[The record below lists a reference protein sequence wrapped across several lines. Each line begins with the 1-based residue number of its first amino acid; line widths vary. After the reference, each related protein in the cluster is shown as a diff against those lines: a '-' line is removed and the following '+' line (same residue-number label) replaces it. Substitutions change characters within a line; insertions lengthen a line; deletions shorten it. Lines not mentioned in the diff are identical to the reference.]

1 MPTEPTSRDIA
12 ANQLNNCDEI
22 FQVYPNGNEIS
33 SSPTKSICSI
43 QAHNKAEKPTNQLNL
58 HIASEGDYKEPAQ
71 TYAQTVDDTLIS
83 GDHQGLISSDLEE
96 YGDNLVAQIINDLL
110 EQF

>member
-1 MPTEPTSRDIA
+1 MPTEPASQDVA

-22 FQVYPNGNEIS
+22 FEVYPNGNEIL
-33 SSPTKSICSI
+33 SSPTKSSCSI
-43 QAHNKAEKPTNQLNL
+43 QAHSKDEKPINQSDP
-58 HIASEGDYKEPAQ
+58 HIASERDYNDPAQ
-71 TYAQTVDDTLIS
+71 MYVQTVDDTLIS

-96 YGDNLVAQIINDLL
+96 YGDNLVAQVINDLL